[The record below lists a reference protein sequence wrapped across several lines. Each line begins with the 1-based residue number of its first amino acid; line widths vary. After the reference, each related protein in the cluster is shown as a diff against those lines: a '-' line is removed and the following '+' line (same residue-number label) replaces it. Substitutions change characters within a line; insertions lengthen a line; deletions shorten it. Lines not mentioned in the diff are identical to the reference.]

1 MGQMRNPY
9 KLLSHK
15 REGKT
20 TLSRPRHG
28 WEDNIRFDVREMG
41 LQDVDYSQ
49 RVKDSVH

>member
-1 MGQMRNPY
+1 MRNPY

-28 WEDNIRFDVREMG
+28 WEDNIEMELREMRFEG
-41 LQDVDYSQ
+41 VDYSQ